1 MAERRVAL
9 AAGAL
14 TVALGA
20 VTAWAWTARSSPA
33 AQPAAMAAEAAAP
46 LAGPDLFRA
55 KGCASCHEGPG
66 VRSLIG
72 LAPSLAAVSD
82 WPAERR
88 RSMPLD
94 DYLRESILEPGA
106 FTSLAFSPNGPT
118 TAMPGIAVSPT
129 ELEALVAFLMAE

>member
-14 TVALGA
+14 TVALAA
-20 VTAWAWTARSSPA
+20 VTTWAWTARSSTAVEPAPA
-33 AQPAAMAAEAAAP
+33 AAGAAAP
-46 LAGPDLFRA
+46 LAGADLFRA

-66 VRSLIG
+66 VRSVIG
-72 LAPSLAAVSD
+72 LAPSLAAVGD

-88 RSMPLD
+88 RSMPLA

-106 FTSLAFSPNGPT
+106 FASLAFSPSGPT
-118 TAMPGIAVSPT
+118 TAMPGIAVSPA
-129 ELEALVAFLMAE
+129 ELDALVAYLMAE